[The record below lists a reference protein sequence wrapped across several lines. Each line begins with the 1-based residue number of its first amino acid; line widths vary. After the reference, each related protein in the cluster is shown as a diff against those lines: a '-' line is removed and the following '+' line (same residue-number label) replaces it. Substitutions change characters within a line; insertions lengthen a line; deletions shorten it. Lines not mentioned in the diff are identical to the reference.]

1 MGGAVGKLLSVNV
14 GLPRD
19 VAWEGRTVHTAIWKD
34 PVAGPRM
41 VRRLNID
48 GDRQGDLN
56 AHGGEH
62 RAVFVY
68 QLDSYAYWERELGR
82 DDFVMGQFGEN
93 LTIEGPSDEEVC
105 IGDRFRIGEAEF
117 EVTQPRVTCY
127 RLGMRMEEPR
137 MPQLLV
143 AHRRPGFYFR
153 VLREGTI
160 AAGDEIERIAEGP
173 GRVSVAAIDTL
184 LYRPGRA
191 RRDLERAV
199 KIPALSEGW
208 RGSFEELLRHGEE
221 SAAPAA
227 AAWEGFRTLRVV
239 AVTRESASIS
249 SFELEDPAGALPA
262 ATAGQYVTVKVEP
275 DAGAPLLRSYSLS
288 SAPGAAAYR
297 ISVKRDGVVS
307 SYLHDQVAAGAEI
320 EVAAP
325 RGTFLLVD
333 SPLPVVLISA
343 GVGATPVLAML
354 SALAAAGR
362 EGPVWWIHACH
373 DAAQHAFGPEVDRLL
388 AELPG
393 AHRLVLYGHGDAPPV
408 ADGEV
413 SAEAGGA
420 PGAGDVPERAGP
432 AFDEIGRLT
441 AARLAE
447 VGLPREADYYLCGP
461 SSFMEDLNAG
471 LVAAGVAPEHLH
483 AELFG
488 SRQVVASGVVATDR
502 PAPHQP
508 AGAPGTGPA
517 VSFARS
523 GLSVAWAPEH
533 GSLLELAEAC
543 DVPADFGC
551 RTGVCHLCKTG
562 ILSGRVAYSPEPLE
576 EPEEGT
582 VLLCCS
588 TPAEPIA
595 LDL

>member
-1 MGGAVGKLLSVNV
+1 MGTAVGKLLSVNV

-34 PVAGPRM
+34 PVAEPRM

-48 GDRQGDLN
+48 GDKQGDLN

-62 RAVFVY
+62 RAVYVY
-68 QLDSYAYWERELGR
+68 QVDSYAYWERELGR
-82 DDFVMGQFGEN
+82 DGFVRGQFGEN
-93 LTIEGPSDEEVC
+93 FTIEGPSDEEVYV
-105 IGDRFRIGEAEF
+105 GDRFRIGAAEF

-143 AHRRPGFYFR
+143 AHRRPGFYLR
-153 VLREGTI
+153 VLAEGVVE
-160 AAGDEIERIAEGP
+160 AGDAIERIAEGP
-173 GRVSVAAIDTL
+173 ERMSVAAIDSL
-184 LYRPGRA
+184 LYKPGRA
-191 RRDLERAV
+191 RRDLERATR
-199 KIPALSEGW
+199 IPALSEGW
-208 RGSFEELLRHGEE
+208 RGSFEELLLHAGE
-221 SAAPAA
+221 AA
-227 AAWEGFRTLRVV
+227 AGTPAWEGFRTLRVR
-239 AVTRESASIS
+239 AVTRESASIA
-249 SFELEDPAGALPA
+249 SFEMEDPEGALPA
-262 ATAGQYVTVKVEP
+262 SSAGQYVTVKVEP
-275 DAGAPLLRSYSLS
+275 EAGAPLMRSYSLS

-307 SYLHDQVAAGAEI
+307 SYLHDRVAAGATL

-325 RGTFLLVD
+325 RGTFALAD

-354 SALAAAGR
+354 GRLSAAAC
-362 EGPVWWIHACH
+362 EAPVWWIHACH
-373 DAAQHAFGPEVDRLL
+373 DAAEHAFGAEVDRLL
-388 AELPG
+388 AALPE
-393 AHRLVLYGHGDAPPV
+393 AHRLILYGHGEAP
-408 ADGEV
+408 A
-413 SAEAGGA
+413 AGTK
-420 PGAGDVPERAGP
+420 D
-432 AFDEIGRLT
+432 AFDEVGRLT
-441 AARLAE
+441 PARLAA
-447 VGLPREADYYLCGP
+447 VGLPAEADYYLCGP
-461 SSFMEDLNAG
+461 SGFMEDLNAG
-471 LVAAGVAPEHLH
+471 LTAGGVAPEHLH
-483 AELFG
+483 TELFG
-488 SRQVVASGVVATDR
+488 SRQVLASGVVATDR
-502 PAPHQP
+502 PPPHQP
-508 AGAPGTGPA
+508 AGDAGTGPL

-523 GLSVAWAPEH
+523 GLSVPWDPEH

-551 RTGVCHLCKTG
+551 RTGVCHTCKTG

-588 TPAEPIA
+588 TPAEPVA

>member
-1 MGGAVGKLLSVNV
+1 MSAAVGKLLSVNV

-19 VAWEGRTVHTAIWKD
+19 VAWEGRTVHTAIWKQ
-34 PVAGPRM
+34 PVDEPRM

-48 GDRQGDLN
+48 GDKQGDLN

-62 RAVFVY
+62 RAVYVY

-82 DDFVMGQFGEN
+82 DDFVRGQFGEN
-93 LTIEGPSDEEVC
+93 FTIDGPGDEEVC
-105 IGDRFRIGEAEF
+105 IGDRFRIGAAEF

-143 AHRRPGFYFR
+143 AHRRPGFYLR
-153 VLREGTI
+153 VLKEGVVE
-160 AAGDEIERIAEGP
+160 AGDAIERIAEGP
-173 GRVSVAAIDTL
+173 ERMSVAAIDSL
-184 LYRPGRA
+184 LYKPGRA
-191 RRDLERAV
+191 RRDLERATR
-199 KIPALSEGW
+199 IPAMSEGW
-208 RGSFEELLRHGEE
+208 RGSFEELLRKAGEAE
-221 SAAPAA
+221 AGAP
-227 AAWEGFRTLRVV
+227 AWEGFRTLRVGE
-239 AVTRESASIS
+239 VTRESASIA
-249 SFELEDPAGALPA
+249 SFVFEDPEGALPA

-275 DAGAPLLRSYSLS
+275 DAGAPQLRSYSLS

-307 SYLHDQVAAGAEI
+307 SYLHDHVAAGATL

-325 RGTFLLVD
+325 RGTFALAD

-354 SALAAAGR
+354 AGLARAGCKA
-362 EGPVWWIHACH
+362 PVWWIHACH
-373 DAAQHAFGPEVDRLL
+373 DAAEHAFGPEVDRLL
-388 AELPG
+388 TELPDP
-393 AHRLVLYGHGDAPPV
+393 HRLVLYGHGDPP
-408 ADGEV
+408 AASANGTFDGV
-413 SAEAGGA
+413 
-420 PGAGDVPERAGP
+420 
-432 AFDEIGRLT
+432 GRLT
-441 AARLAE
+441 PSRLAE
-447 VGLPREADYYLCGP
+447 VGLPTEADYYLCGP
-461 SSFMEDLNAG
+461 SAFMEDLNSG
-471 LVAAGVAPEHLH
+471 LASAGVAPDHLH
-483 AELFG
+483 SELFG
-488 SRQVVASGVVATDR
+488 SRQVLASGVVATDR
-502 PAPHQP
+502 PPPHQP
-508 AGAPGTGPA
+508 AGDPGTGPL

-551 RTGVCHLCKTG
+551 RTGVCHSCKTG
-562 ILSGRVAYSPEPLE
+562 ILSGRIDYSPEPLE

-588 TPAEPIA
+588 RPTEPIA